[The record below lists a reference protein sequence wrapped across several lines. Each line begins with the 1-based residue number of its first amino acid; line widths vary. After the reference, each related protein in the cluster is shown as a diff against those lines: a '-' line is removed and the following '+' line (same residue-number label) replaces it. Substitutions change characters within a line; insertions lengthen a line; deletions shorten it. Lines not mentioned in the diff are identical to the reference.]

1 MTGRTTFCIP
11 IDVARQF
18 DSTVSTDIIGS
29 DNFQN
34 SPDDEDLLASYIED
48 AETEFNDAT
57 DSAMKIGRVG
67 VEGQRNTYEH
77 LTYKLGGHNAFKRN
91 FTGVWADYDPT
102 EETIQLLNNRVI
114 PFDKSEGDQ
123 IYVYRGLSGDTAADS
138 WEDITDKK
146 GDLWDILDN
155 RLGTFVFHPLE
166 LYRAIV
172 EQRPG
177 IASTTP
183 TQLSRVRF
191 AISYRYGG
199 LGGSRSTTAR
209 TELDADITDSQ
220 TGSVDVA
227 DGSVFPTSG
236 GSGAIPVLVGREYL
250 LVDPSPS
257 TDSMDVLERGV
268 RGSAAASHDSGD
280 RIQYTPPSVRKAVSA
295 RAAMQLVQSGRYSEW
310 LPDAEDTL
318 DKSDVL
324 SELESTYQSTV
335 DSLS

>member
-18 DSTVSTDIIGS
+18 DATVSTDIIGS
-29 DNFQN
+29 SNFQN
-34 SPDDEDLLASYIED
+34 SPDDDDLLASYIED
-48 AETEFNDAT
+48 AETEFNDRT

-67 VEGQRNTYEH
+67 VEGRRNTYEH
-77 LTYKLGGHNAFKRN
+77 ITYKLGGHNQFKRN
-91 FTGVWADYDPT
+91 FTGVWSDYDPT
-102 EETIQLLNNRVI
+102 EETIQLDNERVI
-114 PFDKSEGDQ
+114 PFDDTEGDEL
-123 IYVYRGLSGDTAADS
+123 YVYRGLTGSSSADS
-138 WEDITDKK
+138 WENITDKK

-155 RLGTFVFHPLE
+155 QRGTFVFHPIE

-172 EQRPG
+172 EQRSG
-177 IASTTP
+177 VATTTN

-209 TELDADITDSQ
+209 TELDTSITGSQ
-220 TGSVDVA
+220 TGSVDVT

-236 GSGAIPVLVGREYL
+236 GSGAIPVLIGREYL

-268 RGSAAASHDSGD
+268 RGSATASHNSGD
-280 RIQYTPPSVRKAVSA
+280 RVQYTPPSVRKAVAA
-295 RAAMQLVQSGRYSEW
+295 RAAMQLVQSGRYANW

-324 SELESTYQSTV
+324 SELESTYQTTV
-335 DSLS
+335 DAMR